1 MNCSEAQFRISEKI
15 DGELTHSLNLE
26 LQAHLEDCAPCSM
39 VDHDLTSIG
48 HSASTLERLEP
59 SDRVWN
65 NIRSQLVSEGLIRDR
80 EKRTWGFW
88 GEIFPLGTSLKPAL
102 GAVVAILVLV
112 FSIYLLIPKQVGK
125 DKQTSISPDGAVYQ
139 QLKEAE
145 SHYQQAELHYQQ
157 AIQELDEVSKRKL
170 ESLDPA
176 LAQIFNDNLAT
187 MDYYLKECK
196 EAVQNN
202 PENPLAR
209 HYLLTAY
216 QKRVELMKTI
226 IDSDSL

>member
-15 DGELTHSLNLE
+15 DGELTHSEE
-26 LQAHLEDCAPCSM
+26 LQLQGHLKVCTPCSM
-39 VDHDLTSIG
+39 VYHDLNSIG
-48 HSASTLERLEP
+48 QGASTLERLEP
-59 SDRVWN
+59 SDRVWA

-80 EKRTWGFW
+80 EERTWAFW
-88 GEIFPLGTSLKPAL
+88 EKIFPQGTGLKPAISV
-102 GAVVAILVLV
+102 AMAILVLV
-112 FSIYLLIPKQVGK
+112 FSIYLLIPKRVSQ
-125 DKQTSISPDGAVYQ
+125 DKQSSISPEAAVYQ

-145 SHYQQAELHYQQ
+145 LHYQQ
-157 AIQELDEVSKRKL
+157 AIEELNEVSERKL

-176 LAQIFNDNLAT
+176 LAQTFNDNLAT

-202 PENPLAR
+202 PENPLVHR
-209 HYLLTAY
+209 YLLTAY

>member
-1 MNCSEAQFRISEKI
+1 MNCGEAQFRISEKI
-15 DGELTHSLNLE
+15 DGELTHSQE
-26 LQAHLEDCAPCSM
+26 LQLQGHLDLCTPCSM
-39 VDHDLTSIG
+39 VYHDLVSIG
-48 HSASTLERLEP
+48 QSASTLERLEP
-59 SDRVWN
+59 SDRVWTS
-65 NIRSQLVSEGLIRDR
+65 IRSQLVSEGLVSDR
-80 EKRTWGFW
+80 EKRTWDFW
-88 GEIFPLGTSLKPAL
+88 EKVFPLGMSLKPAL
-102 GAVVAILVLV
+102 GITMAILVLI
-112 FSIYLLIPKQVGK
+112 FSLYLLIPKRVGQ
-125 DKQTSISPDGAVYQ
+125 DRQLTTSPDAAVYQ
-139 QLKEAE
+139 QLKE
-145 SHYQQAELHYQQ
+145 AELHYQQ

-202 PENPLAR
+202 PENPLVHR
-209 HYLLTAY
+209 YLLTAY

>member
-15 DGELTHSLNLE
+15 DGELTHSEE
-26 LQAHLEDCAPCSM
+26 LQLQGHLKVCTPCSM
-39 VDHDLTSIG
+39 VYHDLNSIG
-48 HSASTLERLEP
+48 QGASTLERLEP
-59 SDRVWN
+59 SDRVWA

-80 EKRTWGFW
+80 EERTWAFW
-88 GEIFPLGTSLKPAL
+88 EKIFPQGTGLKPAISV
-102 GAVVAILVLV
+102 AMAILVLV
-112 FSIYLLIPKQVGK
+112 FSIYLLIPKQVSQ
-125 DKQTSISPDGAVYQ
+125 DKQSSISPEAAVYQ

-145 SHYQQAELHYQQ
+145 LHYQQ
-157 AIQELDEVSKRKL
+157 AIEELNEVSERKL

-202 PENPLAR
+202 PENPLVHR
-209 HYLLTAY
+209 YLLTAY

>member
-15 DGELTHSLNLE
+15 DGELTPSQE
-26 LQAHLEDCAPCSM
+26 LQLQGHLKLCTICSM
-39 VDHDLTSIG
+39 VYQDLSSIMQSTSSLN
-48 HSASTLERLEP
+48 HLEP
-59 SDRVWN
+59 PDRVWTS
-65 NIRSQLVSEGLIRDR
+65 IKSQLVSDGLVRDR
-80 EKRTWGFW
+80 EKRAWNFW
-88 GEIFPLGTSLKPAL
+88 ERVFRPGTSLKPAL
-102 GAVVAILVLV
+102 SFAMVIMVLFV
-112 FSIYLLIPKQVGK
+112 SLYLLIPKRVSQDRQSAV
-125 DKQTSISPDGAVYQ
+125 SPEAAVYQ

-145 SHYQQAELHYQQ
+145 LHYQQ
-157 AIQELDEVSKRKL
+157 AIEELDEVSERKL

-196 EAVQNN
+196 EAVQKN
-202 PENPLAR
+202 PENPLVHR
-209 HYLLTAY
+209 YLLTAY